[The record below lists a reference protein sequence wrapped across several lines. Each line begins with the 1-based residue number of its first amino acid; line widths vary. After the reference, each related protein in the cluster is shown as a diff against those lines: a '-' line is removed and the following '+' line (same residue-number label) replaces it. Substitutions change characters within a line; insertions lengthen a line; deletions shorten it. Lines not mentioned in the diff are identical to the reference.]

1 MQTNYILWEYFINFL
16 EVVLFYIL
24 MQSKL
29 TLKKRLRTYSNKAIY
44 IFTSSMANLMCPE
57 YD

>member
-29 TLKKRLRTYSNKAIY
+29 TLKKYCAHIQTKQLPLKTCKGRTLVP
-44 IFTSSMANLMCPE
+44 MPE
-57 YD
+57 

>member
-29 TLKKRLRTYSNKAIY
+29 TLKRLRTYSNKAIY

>member
-1 MQTNYILWEYFINFL
+1 MGILHKLLGSSSLLYFDAVKAYF
-16 EVVLFYIL
+16 
-24 MQSKL
+24 
-29 TLKKRLRTYSNKAIY
+29 KKRLRTYSNKAIY